1 VYIEQCT
8 PDEHG
13 QNGREPSQPPP
24 PADAAPEKLDHDTL
38 VEYVRSWTV
47 FRLKE
52 TSLRDLET
60 ETSVAKSSIDKFVKR
75 QALPSKIWP
84 KLRQWYLTDRRA
96 RGASLQDP
104 ADMALLMLESLVNV
118 PDDRVAEALL
128 RTADY
133 YEELHRQLRAPMPD
147 WIDSLRR
154 MAREGMAA
162 TQGTNADYPVPKRRG
177 RKKKDPGPGTPEQ
190 G

>member
-1 VYIEQCT
+1 MTHEIR
-8 PDEHG
+8 G
-13 QNGREPSQPPP
+13 QNGRDASEGPP
-24 PADAAPEKLDHDTL
+24 PADGAPERLDHDTL

-52 TSLRDLET
+52 TSLRELET

-133 YEELHRQLRAPMPD
+133 YEELHRHLHAPMPE
-147 WIDSLRR
+147 WVAALRR
-154 MAREGMAA
+154 MAREGIPAA
-162 TQGTNADYPVPKRRG
+162 QSTSTDYPVPKRRG
-177 RKKKDPGPGTPEQ
+177 RKKKQPGEAPPEQ

>member
-1 VYIEQCT
+1 V
-8 PDEHG
+8 PD
-13 QNGREPSQPPP
+13 R
-24 PADAAPEKLDHDTL
+24 LDHDTL
-38 VEYVRSWTV
+38 VEYVRSWTI

-52 TSLRDLET
+52 TSLRDLEG

-84 KLRQWYLTDRRA
+84 KLRLWFLTDRRA
-96 RGASLQDP
+96 RGTSLQDP
-104 ADMALLMLESLVNV
+104 GEMALLMLESLVNV

-133 YEELHRQLRAPMPD
+133 FEELHRQLRAPMPG

-154 MAREGMAA
+154 LAREGIPAA
-162 TQGTNADYPVPKRRG
+162 QSTNTDYPTPKRRG
-177 RKKKDPGPGTPEQ
+177 RRKKQPPGEGSPEQ